1 MAVDAEFIG
10 SEGFNI
16 KFKNYLRDFYIYQFK
31 ERGSDFKVRG
41 TNDKTDLNKDVIDGT
56 YYPDVKR
63 LQYTLE
69 QAAGVQW
76 RNGDVKDSEND
87 RIDPSRINRR
97 VECVTVDARQK
108 TENPFFSLYRFC
120 SESAV
125 EAGAHFSFIY
135 GILMYFMLWKR
146 AEIVDYKPLC
156 REELDSLDSLLKNW
170 ALDIYAA
177 EKRNAKTENWRNFES
192 KHEYANKAIKRYNA
206 DPTYYTK
213 LMGLSGND
221 EQAEKIHKHIF
232 TYKKKI
238 CFDGTRFY
246 IENECD
252 SFVEKS
258 KLFYAMH
265 NLGLCDDQRKN
276 FELKMNELV
285 DLGIITAKK
294 EEQRVKYALSDI
306 FLTDILGNDESFNT
320 RFADMVSFF
329 SQTSMLGVIGSYIL
343 NRLPERKNDFI
354 YYKHNYLKRALND
367 YNNIDLLYAI
377 ENKYWTVIEYRNAS
391 MNDLEYQRLVCFPIE
406 IRESVNDGRQYLIYY
421 HPIYRSVSAVR
432 IEFIDSITIGT
443 MPADENFEQDIERAR
458 ILIKHTW
465 GTAFNNFAEGNLK
478 EPLVPRKLRIV
489 IKYDES
495 EGFIRARVRREL
507 RRIASFEEIML
518 DGHGRCIEIT
528 ADVANHYEML
538 QWLRSYTRRIVSAEI
553 DGEPLDSF
561 TADIEKTYLRYT
573 DPSAIEKTENISS
586 KHGKTVLRDE
596 IPENFK
602 KTNDLHSLIFNEIFG
617 IAFEEL
623 GKTLTDISK
632 CLRISADEFDGLESE
647 YASFFASPIF
657 KGQSSRKTETAR
669 MDQADGFLM
678 RFVDFKSSGI
688 TPRFRFTNAAD
699 SAQEMLP
706 LTSIE
711 IQWLNNILNH
721 PFAKCFLT
729 NGEIERLLAH
739 FTDKKLFDINHT
751 VLYDSFSDTDRFY
764 DSEPFFETSRKIFGA
779 IHDRRKLVLKYRSQ
793 YETVSDYLCAPV
805 YIEYSKRD
813 SRFRLYAICNNKVRT
828 FNLERIVSAET
839 TDESFDISSAKEAIN
854 TYFAINEREMVVSFD
869 ETMNVPDRIL
879 TEFSCF
885 KKKCIKWSDS
895 SYRMTLCYN
904 SFDKREI
911 LIRLLSY
918 GSLVFIED
926 DSGDVRAELIS
937 RLESQLSLSKELL
950 PDEKMI

>member
-76 RNGDVKDSEND
+76 RNGDIKDSEND

-97 VECVTVDARQK
+97 VECVTVDARQI
-108 TENPFFSLYRFC
+108 TENPFFSPYRFC

-135 GILMYFMLWKR
+135 GILLYFLLWKR
-146 AEIVDYKPLC
+146 TEIVDYKPLC
-156 REELDSLDSLLKNW
+156 REELDNLDSLLKNW
-170 ALDIYAA
+170 ALDIYTA
-177 EKRNAKTENWRNFES
+177 EKRNAKTENWCKLKN
-192 KHEYANKAIKRYNA
+192 KLEYANKAIKRYNA
-206 DPTYYTK
+206 DPTQYTR
-213 LMGLSGND
+213 LMGLSSND
-221 EQAEKIHKHIF
+221 ERAEKIHKHIF

-285 DLGIITAKK
+285 ELGIITAKK
-294 EEQRVKYALSDI
+294 EEQRVKYALSDAY
-306 FLTDILGNDESFNT
+306 LTDILGDDEGLNT

-329 SQTSMLGVIGSYIL
+329 SQTSTLGVIGSYIL

-377 ENKYWTVIEYRNAS
+377 EHGYWTVIEYRNAS
-391 MNDLEYQRLVCFPIE
+391 MNDLEYQRIVCFPIE

-421 HPIYRSVSAVR
+421 HPFYRSVSAVR
-432 IEFIDSITIGT
+432 IEFIDSITVGT
-443 MPADENFEQDIERAR
+443 MNVGENFEQDIERAKT
-458 ILIKHTW
+458 LIKHTW
-465 GTAFNNFAEGNLK
+465 GTAFGNFAEGNLK
-478 EPLVPRKLRIV
+478 EPFVPRKLRIV
-489 IKYDES
+489 IKCDES

-507 RRIASFEEIML
+507 RNIASFAEISL
-518 DGHGRCIEIT
+518 DGHGECIEIT

-561 TADIEKTYLRYT
+561 NADIVKTYLRYT
-573 DPSAIEKTENISS
+573 DPSALEKSENISS
-586 KHGKTVLRDE
+586 RHGKSVLRDE
-596 IPENFK
+596 IPEDFSEMN
-602 KTNDLHSLIFNEIFG
+602 NMHSLLFNEIFG

-623 GKTLTDISK
+623 GKTLTAISK
-632 CLRISADEFDGLESE
+632 RVQISADEFDRLESE
-647 YASFFASPIF
+647 YASLFTSPIF
-657 KGQSSRKTETAR
+657 KGQSSKKTESAR
-669 MDQADGFLM
+669 INQADGFLM
-678 RFVDFKSSGI
+678 RFVDFKSAGI
-688 TPRFRFTNAAD
+688 TPRFRFTKATD
-699 SAQEMLP
+699 SAKEMLP

-711 IQWLNNILNH
+711 SQWLNNILNH

-729 NGEIERLLAH
+729 SGEIERLLIH
-739 FTDKKLFDINHT
+739 FTDKKLFDINRT
-751 VLYDSFSDTDRFY
+751 VLYDRFSDADCFY
-764 DSEPFFETSRKIFGA
+764 KNERFFEIARIIIDALREKRKI
-779 IHDRRKLVLKYRSQ
+779 VLQYKSQ
-793 YETVSDYLCAPV
+793 YEKVSRHTCAPV
-805 YIEYSKRD
+805 NIEYSKRD
-813 SRFRLYAICNNKVRT
+813 NRFRLYAICKNTVRI
-828 FNLERIVSAET
+828 FNLERIISAET
-839 TDESFDISSAKEAIN
+839 TDASFDISSAKEAIN
-854 TYFAINEREMVVSFD
+854 TYFTENERELVVSFD

-926 DSGDVRAELIS
+926 DSGDVRTELIS
-937 RLESQLSLSKELL
+937 RLESQISLSNELL
-950 PDEKMI
+950 PDEEIL